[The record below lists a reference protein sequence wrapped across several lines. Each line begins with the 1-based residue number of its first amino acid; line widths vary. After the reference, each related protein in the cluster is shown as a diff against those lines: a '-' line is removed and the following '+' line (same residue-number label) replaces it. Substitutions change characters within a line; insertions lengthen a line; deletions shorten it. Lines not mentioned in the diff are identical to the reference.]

1 MRDSGLSGLRRF
13 GTTAAASLESGSTS
27 TAVGVAT
34 PTGGRRIEI
43 LRRAL
48 PNGTGTTILYT
59 LPGRRDGAGMRF

>member
-34 PTGGRRIEI
+34 RIEI